1 MRRSFGN
8 HFRRLFSIAGVAA
21 AGILASAQ
29 AHADLVPLGDV
40 VFDVGTSTTATIDIL
55 NFTGA
60 NSFAPFFPVTT
71 TVTLSGLT
79 LLVNFSDGS
88 SETFTQSNFTLSA
101 DGQSYDGPTIAI
113 GGSALPTKATPNG
126 PPTPPHTDG

>member
-1 MRRSFGN
+1 MRRLDGTR
-8 HFRRLFSIAGVAA
+8 FRRFFSIAGLAA
-21 AGILASAQ
+21 AGIIASAQ
-29 AHADLVPLGDV
+29 AHAALVPLGDV

-88 SETFTQSNFTLSA
+88 SHTFTQSDFTLSA
-101 DGQSYDGPTIAI
+101 DGQSYDGPTVAL
-113 GGSALPTKATPNG
+113 GGTAVPTKARSEERRVG
-126 PPTPPHTDG
+126 KE